1 MATTA
6 ADLNDFDFLTETIDD
21 ELLRHNAQNILDSY
35 AHPWDI
41 LAETLQNSIDAIDL
55 MAEKFKEC
63 QKLVFIDFDAKRRAI
78 EASDTGVGMSAND
91 LKRILAPG
99 TS

>member
-41 LAETLQNSIDAIDL
+41 LAETLQNSIDAIEL
-55 MAEKFKEC
+55 KAEKVKDF
-63 QKLVFIDFDAKRRAI
+63 QKLVLSISTQNAER
-78 EASDTGVGMSAND
+78 
-91 LKRILAPG
+91 LKLLIQA
-99 TS
+99 